1 MIGSLSAFT
10 YDVRCRIGAAA
21 LAIAALPMSP
31 APCLAAS
38 GAPDMRSAALEVRP
52 TERNDQPRSTIG
64 ATPPG
69 EAPDDRVLPRLDHS
83 TLRIHPAEPPKNFEI
98 TLALKPATAGGQAGI
113 ALRLLT
119 PRDYYLVEL
128 DTAAN
133 TVAFDRVGGG
143 EVAQIAQ
150 VEADIAVDTWHALQI
165 RAEDERFTVSLD
177 GKWLFTAYD
186 TTLSR
191 AGRIALWSKDGSA
204 VRFDRIVILPL
215 AESTQR

>member
-1 MIGSLSAFT
+1 MAGSLSSFT
-10 YDVRCRIGAAA
+10 FDVRCRVGAAV
-21 LAIAALPMSP
+21 LAMAALPMSP
-31 APCLAAS
+31 APCLAAQAS
-38 GAPDMRSAALEVRP
+38 AASDMRSAALEVRP
-52 TERNDQPRSTIG
+52 TARSDQPQSTIG
-64 ATPPG
+64 ASDLSD
-69 EAPDDRVLPRLDHS
+69 AFVLPRPDHS
-83 TLRIHPAEPPKNFEI
+83 TLRIYPAEPPRNFEI
-98 TLALKPATAGGQAGI
+98 TVAFKPATAGGQAGI

-133 TVAFDRVGGG
+133 TVAFDRIGGG

-177 GKWLFTAYD
+177 GRWLFTAYD